1 MLTLAAPAS
10 RPEVYVLRRGA
21 TVCGEGEPAR
31 RALRQRLARSVAEPA
46 LVASFDGGVTAYPP
60 GAVHQVSLA
69 GWVRSHL
76 ESQLDAALADRMVR
90 ELAGTRLALRRELAP
105 EPLDEADRRMVAALA
120 EPRRLDEIWP
130 LARVPRFRLLAF
142 VHFARSTGALVG
154 PEPRATPPWIAPL
167 TAIEARRRAALRL
180 LEIDGAA
187 DAETVKRAYRRLARA
202 LHPDLQPEADDR
214 RRRLLERRFA
224 EVTAAYDALVDP

>member
-31 RALRQRLARSVAEPA
+31 RALSQRLARSVAEPA

-76 ESQLDAALADRMVR
+76 ESQLDAALADQLVR
-90 ELAGTRLALRRELAP
+90 ELAGIRLALRPDLAP

-142 VHFARSTGALVG
+142 VHFARSTGALVAPSRARPRHGSRRSRRSMPGGG
-154 PEPRATPPWIAPL
+154 PRSGSSRSTALPTPRPSSAR
-167 TAIEARRRAALRL
+167 TAGSPARSTRICSPRRTTG
-180 LEIDGAA
+180 GAGCSS
-187 DAETVKRAYRRLARA
+187 VGSPR
-202 LHPDLQPEADDR
+202 
-214 RRRLLERRFA
+214 
-224 EVTAAYDALVDP
+224 